1 MRPRIPLCFALLACL
16 ALAPPA
22 GAQSGGGFDLSWNTV
37 AGGGAMLS
45 AGGGFDVS
53 GTIGQSLAATSTGAD
68 FTLFGGFWNPGALAP
83 LAVGG
88 APAGPRFALLPARPN
103 PFAGTT
109 TIEFELAETAF
120 ARLAIYDVSGQRVR
134 LLVDE
139 TLAAGRQRV
148 FWDGRNSSGAPVAS
162 GVYFARV
169 EAGSFRASTRIVVLH

>member
-1 MRPRIPLCFALLACL
+1 MPGCFALLLAL

-22 GAQSGGGFDLSWNTV
+22 RAQSGGGFDLSWNTV

-45 AGGGFDVS
+45 AGGGYDVS
-53 GTIGQSLAATSTGAD
+53 GTVGQNLAATSTGGD

-83 LAVGG
+83 LGVDGPP
-88 APAGPRFALLPARPN
+88 APPRFALLPARPN

-109 TIEFELAETAF
+109 AIEFELAETVAT
-120 ARLAIYDVSGQRVR
+120 RLAVYDVTGQRVR

-148 FWDGRNSSGAPVAS
+148 LWDGRSGSGAPVAS